1 MKERWIKLAA
11 RIDALTLRERILVFA
26 ASAAAIV
33 FLMHFFALGPQ
44 LRRQDALNAQISQQ
58 NNNIEGIDNEI
69 RARVEAA
76 QQDPDAP
83 ARARLAAV
91 RKEIE
96 DLSIQ
101 LRAMQNGLVAPERM
115 APLLDAILRANGRLT
130 LVSVRTLPAESVLE
144 AGRRVAGPAPGT
156 AAALR
161 DTALGAAPAAAPAA
175 APQNTTPGPAELLY
189 RHGVEITVRGGYLDM
204 IDYMAALESLPTQL
218 FWGRAQLEAETW
230 PASRLTLTLYTL
242 SLDRKW
248 MKL

>member
-1 MKERWIKLAA
+1 MKQRWIQFAA
-11 RIDALTLRERILVFA
+11 RIDALTLRERIMLFA
-26 ASAAAIV
+26 ASAAAIL
-33 FLMHFFALGPQ
+33 FLVHFMALGPQ
-44 LRRQDALNAQISQQ
+44 LRRQDALKAQISQQ

-76 QQDPDAP
+76 QADPDA
-83 ARARLAAV
+83 ATRARLAAV
-91 RKEIE
+91 RKETE

-115 APLLDAILRANGRLT
+115 APLLDTILRANGRLS

-144 AGRRVAGPAPGT
+144 AGRRAAGAAPGAADPGQAT
-156 AAALR
+156 AAP
-161 DTALGAAPAAAPAA
+161 GAAPA
-175 APQNTTPGPAELLY
+175 TAELLY
-189 RHGVEITVRGGYLDM
+189 RHGVEITVRGSYLDM

-230 PASRLTLTLYTL
+230 PSSRLTLTLYTL